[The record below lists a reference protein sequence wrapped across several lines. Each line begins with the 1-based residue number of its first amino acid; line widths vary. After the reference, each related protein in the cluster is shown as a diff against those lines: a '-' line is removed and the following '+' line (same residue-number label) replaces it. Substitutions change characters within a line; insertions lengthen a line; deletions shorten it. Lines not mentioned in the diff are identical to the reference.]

1 MIQEDLLLNLLCINN
16 VLLVLVLS
24 ISFAILRK
32 MS

>member
-1 MIQEDLLLNLLCINN
+1 MTQEDLLLIIVCVNN
-16 VLLVLVLS
+16 GLLVLVLS